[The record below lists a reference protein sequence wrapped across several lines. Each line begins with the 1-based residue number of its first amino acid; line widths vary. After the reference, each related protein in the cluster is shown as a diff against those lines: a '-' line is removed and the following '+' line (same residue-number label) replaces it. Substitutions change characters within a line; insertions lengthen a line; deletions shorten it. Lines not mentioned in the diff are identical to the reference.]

1 MNGIIRVEKN
11 NNYTVLNRAALND
24 TRLSWKAKGI
34 IAYMLS
40 MPDDWVFHLEELMK
54 HSTDGEKSFRS
65 GFKELKNYGYVKRFP
80 VYKDKKIDHWET
92 VVFEVPQTQE
102 NTLLAQNV
110 HVGNVDVRKEGLLS
124 TDSLLSI
131 DNNNVEQ
138 VDTVLSV
145 VEYLNVKATKN
156 FDAKSKA
163 TCRLIN
169 GRLAE
174 GYTLQDFYRVI
185 DIKVNQWLNSPDM
198 NKYLRPTTLFNPTNF
213 ENYLNEQAALPV
225 TKKPVGHVS
234 GPLDLNFNQGE
245 EF

>member
-1 MNGIIRVEKN
+1 MNGIIRVEKS
-11 NNYTVLNRAALND
+11 NNYTVLHRAALND
-24 TRLSWKAKGI
+24 KRLSWKAKGI

-102 NTLLAQNV
+102 NTLLARNV
-110 HVGNVDVRKEGLLS
+110 HVGNVDVQKEGLLS

-131 DNNNVEQ
+131 DNNNVE
-138 VDTVLSV
+138 LI
-145 VEYLNVKATKN
+145 VEYLNAKALKN
-156 FDAKSKA
+156 FKA
-163 TCRLIN
+163 STGTTKKFIN

-174 GYTLQDFYRVI
+174 GYTVEDFKQVI
-185 DIKVNQWLNSPDM
+185 DTKVVQWLHNAEM
-198 NKYLRPTTLFNPTNF
+198 NAYLRPSTLFAPSNF
-213 ENYLNEQAALPV
+213 ENYLNERPKQNKSPKQVTNVLPQ
-225 TKKPVGHVS
+225 TPQ
-234 GPLDLNFNQGE
+234 LDFGGE
-245 EF
+245 